1 VKPLPEGV
9 FRCLMLLAVCLVFVH
24 QDAQGGGRVPTT
36 YNQRY
41 QAIYAEQEL
50 FRKRPELLGCVYAA
64 RDFAQNNQ
72 SATFNKLRFMP
83 TNVQT
88 GFVIE
93 ELSGNKLTRTVRM
106 RGEGRIRAYSFLE
119 NWEQAGITCVFVAGE
134 QPRVQL
140 NMIDE
145 TSSKENPAVTKE

>member
-1 VKPLPEGV
+1 MRLHPGRA
-9 FRCLMLLAVCLVFVH
+9 FRCVVQLAVCLIFGH
-24 QDAQGGGRVPTT
+24 QGAQAGGRVPTS

-72 SATFNKLRFMP
+72 VAIFNKLRFMA
-83 TNVQT
+83 TSVQT
-88 GFVIE
+88 GFVTE
-93 ELSGNKLTRTVRM
+93 EFSGNKVTRTVRM
-106 RGEGRIRAYSFLE
+106 RGEGRVRAYSFLE
-119 NWEQAGITCVFVAGE
+119 NWEQAGITCVFAAGE

-140 NMIDE
+140 NMLEE
-145 TSSKENPAVTKE
+145 TSSNENPAVTKE